1 MSDLLL
7 EAVNNLVDEIRLLR
21 EDLRPEL
28 KKTQM
33 MVEKQI
39 FVDSLLD
46 GLRRRREQDADMEVS
61 N

>member
-1 MSDLLL
+1 MKDLLL
-7 EAVNNLVDEIRLLR
+7 EAVNNLTDEIRLLR

>member
-1 MSDLLL
+1 MKDLLL
-7 EAVNNLVDEIRLLR
+7 EAVNNLTDEIRLLR

-46 GLRRRREQDADMEVS
+46 GLRRRREEDADMEVS